1 VRLIEH
7 DGKALLA
14 AAGMAIPQG
23 MLIEASE
30 TMYVAP
36 WPVAMVKAQLLA
48 GGRGKRGLVVRA
60 EGANVAA
67 AINTMTAALAPSLL
81 PLLVEE
87 ALPIEAEYY
96 MALRIDDLRQCVSL
110 LLSAEGGI
118 DIENAS
124 AAVHSLSIDPR
135 RGLFAQDVLPVAEA
149 AGIPPRQRGAVAR
162 FASDL
167 FRLFTRA
174 DATLI
179 EINPLG
185 LVTGRGL
192 VALDAKVV
200 LDDAAAFRHPARHA
214 LRSAA
219 IERAGSP
226 PREGEA
232 ASQGFT
238 FVELS
243 GQVALLT
250 GGAGLGMAILDL
262 LGDAG
267 LHAANFVDAPG
278 GGGAEG
284 FIRRGRMVFDL
295 AAENSAVK
303 AIGMYQTL
311 GASSLGGTVNGLL
324 ALLAEYP
331 PPKPLVVGF
340 AAAGAAE
347 REMTT
352 AQAAQLV
359 AEHGYVA
366 VTELR
371 DFVDALRR
379 TVEGS

>member
-1 VRLIEH
+1 MRLIEH

-14 AAGMAIPQG
+14 SAGIAIPRG
-23 MLIEASE
+23 VLIEAAE
-30 TMYVAP
+30 PLRALP
-36 WPVAMVKAQLLA
+36 WPTAMVKAQLLV
-48 GGRGKRGLVVRA
+48 GGRGKRGLVARA
-60 EGANVAA
+60 EAVDLAA
-67 AINTMTAALAPSLL
+67 TIDGMTAGLAPSAP

-87 ALPIEAEYY
+87 ALPVEAEYY
-96 MALRIDDLRQCVSL
+96 MALRIDDVRQCVSL
-110 LLSAEGGI
+110 LLSAQGGV
-118 DIENAS
+118 EVETTP
-124 AAVHSLSIDPR
+124 AAVQTLPIDPR
-135 RGLFAQDVLPVAEA
+135 RGLFAQDVLPLAQA
-149 AGIPPRQRGAVAR
+149 AGIPARQQGAVAR

-167 FRLFTRA
+167 YRLFVRA

-179 EINPLG
+179 EINPLA
-185 LVTGRGL
+185 LVTKRGL

-200 LDDAAAFRHPARHA
+200 LDDAAAFRHPARST
-214 LRSAA
+214 LRSAD

-232 ASQGFT
+232 TSQGFT

-278 GGGAEG
+278 GGGADG

-295 AAENSAVK
+295 AAGNPAVK

-311 GASSLGGTVNGLL
+311 GASSLGGTVKGLL
-324 ALLAEYP
+324 ALLEECP

-352 AQAAQLV
+352 AQAARLV
-359 AEHGYVA
+359 AERGYVA
-366 VTELR
+366 VTELS
-371 DFVDALRR
+371 DFVDALKRA
-379 TVEGS
+379 VEGS

>member
-1 VRLIEH
+1 MRLIEH

-14 AAGMAIPQG
+14 SAGIAIPRG
-23 MLIEASE
+23 LLIEASE
-30 TMYVAP
+30 PPRAAP
-36 WPVAMVKAQLLA
+36 WPATMVKAQLLA
-48 GGRGKRGLVVRA
+48 GGRGKRGLVARA
-60 EGANVAA
+60 EAA
-67 AINTMTAALAPSLL
+67 DLAATIGRMTAALAPSAS
-81 PLLVEE
+81 PLLIEE
-87 ALPIEAEYY
+87 ALPVEAEYY
-96 MALRIDDLRQCVSL
+96 MALRIDDVRQCVSL
-110 LLSAEGGI
+110 LLSAQGGVEV
-118 DIENAS
+118 ENAP
-124 AAVHSLSIDPR
+124 AAVQSLPIDPR
-135 RGLFAQDVLPVAEA
+135 RGLFAQDVLPIAQA
-149 AGIPPRQRGAVAR
+149 AGIPARQQGAVAR

-167 FRLFTRA
+167 NRLFVRA

-179 EINPLG
+179 EINPLA
-185 LVTGRGL
+185 LVTKRGL

-200 LDDAAAFRHPARHA
+200 LDDAASFRHPARGA

-226 PREGEA
+226 SREGEA
-232 ASQGFT
+232 TSQGFT

-295 AAENSAVK
+295 AAENPAVR

-311 GASSLGGTVNGLL
+311 GASSLGGTVKGLL
-324 ALLAEYP
+324 ALLEDYP

-359 AEHGYVA
+359 AERGYVA

-379 TVEGS
+379 AVEGS